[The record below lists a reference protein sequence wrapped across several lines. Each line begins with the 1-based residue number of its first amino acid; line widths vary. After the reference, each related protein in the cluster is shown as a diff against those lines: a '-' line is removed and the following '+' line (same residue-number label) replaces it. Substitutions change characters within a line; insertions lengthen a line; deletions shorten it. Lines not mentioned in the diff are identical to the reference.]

1 MAGAIR
7 TVAVCHPQVPFTEG
21 GAERLAEG
29 LVAAL
34 GARGLAATLVTV
46 PFQWQPRDRILRS
59 ALAWRLLDLAHAN
72 GRPIDLVVATKFPS
86 YAVAHERKVTWL
98 VHQFRQVY
106 ELRGTPYSDFGDGPE
121 DAAIAA
127 AVRRIDARALGE
139 SRARFAIS
147 RRVAERLARY
157 NGLEAEVLHPPPL
170 GRERFAAGE
179 SGDYVLSVGR
189 LEAPKRVA
197 PLIEALA
204 HADPSLRC
212 VIVGTGP
219 EEAALRTRAEALGVA
234 DRVVFRGAA
243 SFDEVLAL
251 YRDCLAVYFAP
262 YDEDYGFV
270 AVEAFLCR
278 KPVVT
283 APDAGGPLEFV
294 EDQVSG
300 LVSAL
305 DPEPLGAALSA
316 LARDRKWARGLGD
329 AGYERVR
336 ELTWE
341 PVVDRL
347 LEAAR

>member
-1 MAGAIR
+1 VGAAIR
-7 TVAVCHPQVPFTEG
+7 TVAVCHPQVPFSDG
-21 GAERLAEG
+21 GAERLADG

-34 GARGLAATLVTV
+34 RVRGLAATLVTV
-46 PFQWQPRDRILRS
+46 PFQWHPRDRLLRS
-59 ALAWRLLDLAHAN
+59 ALAWRLVDLAQSD
-72 GRPIDLVVATKFPS
+72 GRPIDLVIATKFPS
-86 YAVAHERKVTWL
+86 YAVAHERKLTWL

-121 DAAIAA
+121 DAATSE

-147 RRVAERLARY
+147 RRVAERLRRY
-157 NGLEAEVLHPPPL
+157 NGLDAEVLYPPPL
-170 GRERFAAGE
+170 DRERFAAGPA
-179 SGDYVLSVGR
+179 GDYVLSVGR
-189 LEAPKRVA
+189 LDPLKRVL
-197 PLIEALA
+197 PLVEALPYT
-204 HADPSLRC
+204 DPSLRC
-212 VIVGTGP
+212 VVVGAGP
-219 EEAALRTRAEALGVA
+219 EETVLRARAEALGVA
-234 DRVVFRGAA
+234 DRVVLRGAA
-243 SFDEVLAL
+243 PFEELLAL

-270 AVEAFLCR
+270 TVEAFLCR

-294 EDQVSG
+294 EDQVTG
-300 LVSAL
+300 LVTPL

-316 LARDRKWARGLGD
+316 LARDRKWARDLGD
-329 AGYERVR
+329 AGHARVR
-336 ELTWE
+336 DLAWD

>member
-1 MAGAIR
+1 MTAAIR
-7 TVAVCHPQVPFTEG
+7 TVAVCHPQVPFSDG
-21 GAERLAEG
+21 GAERLADG
-29 LVAAL
+29 LVSAL
-34 GARGLAATLVTV
+34 QARGLAATLVTV

-59 ALAWRLLDLAHAN
+59 VMAWRLLDLSHAN
-72 GRPIDLVVATKFPS
+72 GRPIDLVIATKFPS

-106 ELRGTPYSDFGDGPE
+106 ELRGTRYSDFADTPE
-121 DAAIAA
+121 DATMVD
-127 AVRRIDARALGE
+127 AVRRIDARTLGE
-139 SRARFAIS
+139 AHARFAIS
-147 RRVAERLARY
+147 QRVADRLRLH
-157 NGLEAEVLHPPPL
+157 NQLDAEVLHPPPY
-170 GRERFAAGE
+170 GRERF
-179 SGDYVLSVGR
+179 SGGQASDYVLSVGR

-197 PLIEALA
+197 PLIEALP
-204 HADPSLRC
+204 HADRSLRC

-219 EEAALRTRAEALGVA
+219 EETALRARAEALGVA
-234 DRVVFRGAA
+234 DRVDFRGTA
-243 SFDEVLAL
+243 SFDDVLTL

-270 AVEAFLCR
+270 TVEAFLCR

-300 LVSAL
+300 LVTGL
-305 DPEPLGAALSA
+305 DPEPLGMALSA
-316 LARDRKWARGLGD
+316 LARDRKWARSLGE

-336 ELTWE
+336 GLRWE

>member
-1 MAGAIR
+1 VPAAIR
-7 TVAVCHPQVPFTEG
+7 TVAVCHPQVPFSDG
-21 GAERLAEG
+21 GAERLADG

-34 GARGLAATLVTV
+34 RARGLEATLVTV
-46 PFQWQPRDRILRS
+46 PFQWSPPDRILRS
-59 ALAWRLLDLAHAN
+59 ALAWRLLDLSHAN

-121 DAAIAA
+121 DAAIAD

-147 RRVAERLARY
+147 RRVADRLAHY
-157 NGLEAEVLHPPPL
+157 NGLDAEVLYPPPQ
-170 GRERFAAGE
+170 GRERFAGGEAG
-179 SGDYVLSVGR
+179 DFVLSVGR

-197 PLIEALA
+197 PLLEALA
-204 HADPSLRC
+204 HADPTLRC
-212 VIVGTGP
+212 VLVGSGP
-219 EEAALRTRAEALGVA
+219 EEPALRARAAALGVA

-243 SFDEVLAL
+243 SFEEVLAL

-270 AVEAFLCR
+270 TVEAFLCR

-294 EDQVSG
+294 EDQVTG
-300 LVSAL
+300 LVTAL

>member
-1 MAGAIR
+1 VAAAIR
-7 TVAVCHPQVPFTEG
+7 TVAVCHPQVPFSDG
-21 GAERLAEG
+21 GAERLADG
-29 LVAAL
+29 LVSAL
-34 GARGLAATLVTV
+34 QARGLAATLVTV

-72 GRPIDLVVATKFPS
+72 GRPIDLVIATKFPS

-106 ELRGTPYSDFGDGPE
+106 ELRGTPYSDFGDAAE
-121 DAAIAA
+121 DAAMAD
-127 AVRRIDARALGE
+127 AVRRIDARTLGE
-139 SRARFAIS
+139 ARARFAIS
-147 RRVAERLARY
+147 QRVADRLRRY
-157 NGLEAEVLHPPPL
+157 NQLDAEVLHPPPL
-170 GRERFAAGE
+170 GRERFTGGPA
-179 SGDYVLSVGR
+179 GDYVLSVGR
-189 LEAPKRVA
+189 LEPLKRVA
-197 PLIEALA
+197 PLIEALP

-212 VIVGTGP
+212 VVVGAGP
-219 EEAALRTRAEALGVA
+219 EEMALRARAEALGVA
-234 DRVVFRGAA
+234 DRVAFRGAA

-270 AVEAFLCR
+270 TVEAFLCR

-294 EDQVSG
+294 EDQVTG
-300 LVSAL
+300 LVTGL

-316 LARDRKWARGLGD
+316 LARDRKWARGLGE
-329 AGYERVR
+329 AGHERVR
-336 ELTWE
+336 ALSWE
-341 PVVDRL
+341 PVVERL